1 MPATGAATE
10 LTINPNFTVRVKRIG
25 FEKTPVLV
33 IDDYLANIDE
43 LRQQASKQDYRED
56 KQSFYP
62 GIRSPIAT
70 KTVVA
75 LIQPV
80 LTGFYKA
87 LKVPSSHKA
96 AAHPSYFSL
105 ITKQPEQL
113 VAMQTIPHF
122 DTSRPYYFAALLYL
136 NEATHGGTGFFR
148 HKATNYERISDS
160 KVDSYLASVQTEFD
174 GQNDQ
179 GSHHHSY
186 QTGTN
191 QQYELIDSIAY
202 RANRLVIYPGNLL
215 HSTLVDNTNDISVIP
230 EIGRLTANI
239 FIEFQ

>member
-1 MPATGAATE
+1 MPAIEAATE
-10 LTINPNFTVRVKRIG
+10 FIINPNFTVRVKRIG
-25 FEKTPVLV
+25 LEETPVLV

-43 LRQQASKQDYRED
+43 LRQQASKQDYCED

-70 KTVVA
+70 KTVTA

-80 LTGFYKA
+80 LPGFYKV
-87 LKVPSSHKA
+87 LKVPNHLKP

-136 NEATHGGTGFFR
+136 NEFTHGGTGFFR
-148 HKATNYERISDS
+148 HKATHYERITDS
-160 KVDSYLASVQTEFD
+160 KVDSYLASVQAEFD
-174 GQNDQ
+174 GQNGQD
-179 GSHHHSY
+179 SHHQGY
-186 QTGTN
+186 QTGSN
-191 QQYELIDSIAY
+191 QQYALIDSIPY
-202 RANRLVIYPGNLL
+202 QTNCLVIYPGNLL
-215 HSTLVDNTNDISVIP
+215 HSTLVDNNHDINEHPIT
-230 EIGRLTANI
+230 GRLTANI
-239 FIEFQ
+239 FVEFQ

>member
-1 MPATGAATE
+1 MPAIEAATE
-10 LTINPNFTVRVKRIG
+10 LNISPNFTVGVKPIG
-25 FEKTPVLV
+25 FEKTPVLI
-33 IDDYLANIDE
+33 IDDYLANINE
-43 LRQQASKQDYRED
+43 LRQQASKQDYGED

-70 KTVVA
+70 ETVIGLV
-75 LIQPV
+75 QPV
-80 LTGFYKA
+80 LSGFYKV
-87 LKVPSSHKA
+87 LKVPDSHKA
-96 AAHPSYFSL
+96 VAHPSYFSL
-105 ITKQPEQL
+105 ITKKPEQL
-113 VAMQTIPHF
+113 SAMQTIPHF

-148 HKATNYERISDS
+148 HRATNYERIIDS
-160 KVDSYLASVQTEFD
+160 KVDSYLTSVQTEFD

-179 GSHHHSY
+179 NSYHQVY

-202 RANRLVIYPGNLL
+202 QANRLVIYPGNLL
-215 HSTLVDNTNDISVIP
+215 HSTLVDNTNDISANP
-230 EIGRLTANI
+230 KAGRLTANI